1 METRALTPEECERRV
16 VPARKRIFAELDPFG
31 APFTDGI
38 RERALLF
45 PVSLELEP
53 GQVGALGEAAHAV
66 GDETIFLEVLYSD
79 SEFWEFSVDVEGLYD
94 VVDVF
99 VETAMFSPSGTW
111 GMIISPE
118 DHAVLGGPP
127 EFVRTIAARFPPTE
141 LPTQN
146 FLMGSR
152 EPEWPEEGSPL
163 GDVVDALT
171 EAGTALPLASG
182 HAFGDGQVT
191 AFLEFW
197 KSMRDWS
204 GTSNDWLAPHLH
216 HLFGEREAERLL
228 AEGGWWA

>member
-16 VPARKRIFAELDPFG
+16 VPARERVFAELDPFG

-38 RERALLF
+38 RERALVF

-53 GQVGALGEAAHAV
+53 GQVGALGEAAV
-66 GDETIFLEVLYSD
+66 
-79 SEFWEFSVDVEGLYD
+79 
-94 VVDVF
+94 
-99 VETAMFSPSGTW
+99 
-111 GMIISPE
+111 IISPD

-171 EAGTALPLASG
+171 EAGTAFPLSSG
-182 HAFGDGQVT
+182 HGFGDGQVL

>member
-1 METRALTPEECERRV
+1 
-16 VPARKRIFAELDPFG
+16 
-31 APFTDGI
+31 
-38 RERALLF
+38 
-45 PVSLELEP
+45 
-53 GQVGALGEAAHAV
+53 
-66 GDETIFLEVLYSD
+66 
-79 SEFWEFSVDVEGLYD
+79 
-94 VVDVF
+94 VF

-171 EAGTALPLASG
+171 EAGTALPLSSG
-182 HAFGDGQVT
+182 HAFGDGQVL